1 MDPESETS
9 KENYHDNK
17 FFYNKELIET
27 TNLLLGIGFLVYLVF
42 KKIVSRYIIMNK
54 KESEVNYMNLDK
66 NNIRSVNNILMFVYY
81 GFLIVFFYQFFNS
94 KKNSKKALNY
104 F

>member
-1 MDPESETS
+1 
-9 KENYHDNK
+9 
-17 FFYNKELIET
+17 
-27 TNLLLGIGFLVYLVF
+27 
-42 KKIVSRYIIMNK
+42 MNK

-81 GFLIVFFYQFFNS
+81 GFLIVFFYQFFQ
-94 KKNSKKALNY
+94 

>member
-1 MDPESETS
+1 
-9 KENYHDNK
+9 
-17 FFYNKELIET
+17 
-27 TNLLLGIGFLVYLVF
+27 
-42 KKIVSRYIIMNK
+42 MNK

-94 KKNSKKALNY
+94 KKFKKSIKLFLALLFLVIFPFIMSKIQNFFYKIGNYLFRYLYKNVYVLN